1 MTYIFKTKLLKRLML
16 LALLIN
22 VSGCLSMSSG
32 SKGYCLIASP
42 INPTESDIEVISDD
56 LVDDLLV
63 HNEIYDRLCE

>member
-1 MTYIFKTKLLKRLML
+1 ML

-22 VSGCLSMSSG
+22 VSGCLSMSAG

>member
-1 MTYIFKTKLLKRLML
+1 ML
-16 LALLIN
+16 LLLCLS

-32 SKGYCLIASP
+32 NKGYCLIASP
-42 INPTESDIEVISDD
+42 INPTENDVLVISDS

>member
-1 MTYIFKTKLLKRLML
+1 MTYILKTKLLKRLML
-16 LALLIN
+16 LALLIS

-32 SKGYCLIASP
+32 NKGYCLIASP
-42 INPTESDIEVISDD
+42 INPTEADIEVISDD